1 MVDRIMEQIEAIQIV
16 LGADHHTSHLVPSW
30 QDCDVMLSFM
40 KALKPLKEMTDAL
53 SAEQSVTVS
62 AVLPLLQHITSNLLM
77 PTDDDANLT
86 KEKQRVKADL
96 ESRYQERDLLF
107 LSLCS
112 FLDVR
117 FKTEYLKDED
127 LVLEA
132 VKDEMAAF
140 FADILT
146 LLSTQ
151 MM

>member
-1 MVDRIMEQIEAIQIV
+1 MEQIEAIRIV
-16 LGADHHTSHLVPSW
+16 LGADRHASHLVPSW
-30 QDCDVMLSFM
+30 QDCDVMSSIM
-40 KALKPLKEMTDAL
+40 KTLKPLKEMTDAL
-53 SAEQSVTVS
+53 SGEQSVTVS

-112 FLDVR
+112 FLDLR
-117 FKTEYLKDED
+117 FKMEYLKDED

-146 LLSTQ
+146 LLSTR